1 MKIYT
6 AGIAPSGG
14 GKAEYYA
21 NAIKKHKPFI
31 LESFYYADETTEKL
45 LPYFGDFLLDS
56 GAFTFMS
63 SSKTYVVWEDYIERY
78 ADFINRNKVEKFFEN
93 FKFSLDKFREVYYCI
108 SILIHKGGEAMGW
121 VLNKNRPVCPQI
133 CELICVDIVN
143 GVFGPDG
150 RLPSVRDVAVMVGV
164 NPNTIVRS
172 YQLLESQEII
182 YNKRGL
188 GYFVKDGAVA
198 RIKDNVKNEFI
209 ANELPQFKAKAAM
222 LGITK
227 EELVE
232 LL

>member
-1 MKIYT
+1 M
-6 AGIAPSGG
+6 
-14 GKAEYYA
+14 EYSE
-21 NAIKKHKPFI
+21 HKPIYLQNVDLMQEKI
-31 LESFYYADETTEKL
+31 LRGEWCEE
-45 LPYFGDFLLDS
+45 
-56 GAFTFMS
+56 
-63 SSKTYVVWEDYIERY
+63 ER
-78 ADFINRNKVEKFFEN
+78 I
-93 FKFSLDKFREVYYCI
+93 
-108 SILIHKGGEAMGW
+108 
-121 VLNKNRPVCPQI
+121 
-133 CELICVDIVN
+133 
-143 GVFGPDG
+143 
-150 RLPSVRDVAVMVGV
+150 PSVREMGAMVGV

-209 ANELPQFKAKAAM
+209 ANELPQFKAKAQM